1 MTESKHDHA
10 IPKLNGFLLWSPK
23 WFGFQ
28 HSPKNLIL
36 CSLEES
42 LEERKSRRKSRN
54 SAILLSITLFKL
66 TFSNQS
72 HMHLLL
78 ASPQKIQKLQW
89 WVSK

>member
-23 WFGFQ
+23 RFGFQ

-54 SAILLSITLFKL
+54 SAILLSITHIFKSVTHASTL
-66 TFSNQS
+66 SQS
-72 HMHLLL
+72 SEDPEAPVM
-78 ASPQKIQKLQW
+78 S
-89 WVSK
+89 